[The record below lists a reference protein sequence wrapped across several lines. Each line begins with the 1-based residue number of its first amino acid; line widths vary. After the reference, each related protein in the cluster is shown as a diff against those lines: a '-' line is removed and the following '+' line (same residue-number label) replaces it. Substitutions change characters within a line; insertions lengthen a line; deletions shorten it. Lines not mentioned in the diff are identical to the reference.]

1 MTKLKSPG
9 STSKTAPGSELI
21 ETIEEQSAELRLLR
35 KEVAE
40 WRKKYE
46 KGELRDIGFNNSEKE
61 VQAVYTPLDAAE
73 TSAQA
78 LGMPGVYPYTRGVH
92 ATGYRGRLWTMRQF
106 AGFGSARD
114 TNERYKFLLDHGQT
128 GLSVAFDFPTL
139 MGYDSDHPRS
149 EGEVGKCGVAI
160 SSLADMEVLFDGI
173 PLDQVSTSMTINGPA
188 VILYCFYIA
197 AAEKQGVDSR
207 ELRGTIQNDIL
218 KEYMA
223 QHAWVYPIEPALRLI
238 VDCFEWSAE
247 HVPQWNTISISGYH
261 IREAGATAAQELAFT
276 LADGFTYVERGIA
289 RGLNVDTFA
298 PRLSFFWD
306 IHNDFFEEIAK
317 LRAARR
323 IWARH
328 MKERYGAKDPRS
340 LMMRFHSQT
349 AGVTLTAQQPMNN
362 IVRVAY
368 QAMAAALGGTQ
379 SLHTNSMDETLAL
392 PTEDAVRLALRTQQI
407 LAYETGIPNVID
419 PLGGSYY
426 VETLTTDLEREA
438 ESLFEQIEKVGGVVR
453 GLETGWLQR
462 RINESAARQQWEIEQ
477 HRRVIVGVNDFV
489 TDEPGLAIELLKV
502 ADETEREQK
511 QRMAEMRGRRDAD
524 LVEKRLTALR
534 EAAKTSQNLMPYI
547 LDCARAYC
555 TLYEI
560 RAAMESVFGA
570 YREPVFF

>member
-1 MTKLKSPG
+1 MTGIRDENATIAEMQEELDRLR
-9 STSKTAPGSELI
+9 SELVEWRAKYDAASI
-21 ETIEEQSAELRLLR
+21 RDLAFTNSA
-35 KEVAE
+35 KEVAPLYTALDLE
-40 WRKKYE
+40 
-46 KGELRDIGFNNSEKE
+46 GSAGSAFE
-61 VQAVYTPLDAAE
+61 V
-73 TSAQA
+73 
-78 LGMPGVYPYTRGVH
+78 PGTWPYTRGIH

-106 AGFGSARD
+106 AGFGSARE
-114 TNERYKFLLDHGQT
+114 TNERYKFLLAHGTT

-139 MGYDSDHPRS
+139 MGYDADHPRS

-160 SSLADMEVLFDGI
+160 SSLADMETLFDGI
-173 PLDQVSTSMTINGPA
+173 PLGDVSTSMTINGPA
-188 VILYCFYIA
+188 IILWCFYIA
-197 AAEKQGVDSR
+197 AAEKQGVSAER
-207 ELRGTIQNDIL
+207 LRGTVQNDIL

-223 QHAWVYPIEPALRLI
+223 QHAWCFPIEPALRLI
-238 VDCFEWSAE
+238 VDMFEWGTA
-247 HVPQWNTISISGYH
+247 HAPRWNTISISGYH

-289 RGLNVDTFA
+289 RGLAVDEFA
-298 PRLSFFWD
+298 QRLSFFWD

-340 LMMRFHSQT
+340 WMMRFHSQT

-368 QAMAAALGGTQ
+368 QAMAAVLGGTQ

-392 PTEDAVRLALRTQQI
+392 PTEQAVQVALRSQQI
-407 LAYETGIPNVID
+407 LAYESGAPNVMD

-426 VETLTTDLEREA
+426 VEKLTDDLEREA
-438 ESLFEQIEKVGGVVR
+438 EALFEEISGIGGVVR

-462 RINESAARQQWEIEQ
+462 KIAESAARQQWEIEQ
-477 HRRVIVGVNDFV
+477 HRRVIVGVNEFV
-489 TDEPGLAIELLKV
+489 TDEGALTIPLLRIDEEAARQQAERLASLRQTRDNDLCV
-502 ADETEREQK
+502 
-511 QRMAEMRGRRDAD
+511 RRLD
-524 LVEKRLTALR
+524 ALR
-534 EAAKTSQNLMPYI
+534 QAAAGSENVVPFI
-547 LDCARAYC
+547 LECARAYC

-560 RAAMESVFGA
+560 RRALEDVFGA

>member
-1 MTKLKSPG
+1 MTKLKSPSSNG
-9 STSKTAPGSELI
+9 APDTEMI
-21 ETIEEQSAELRLLR
+21 ATIEEQSAELRLLR

-46 KGELRDIGFNNSEKE
+46 KGELRDIAFTNSEKE
-61 VQAVYTPLDAAE
+61 VQPIYSPLDAAE
-73 TSAQA
+73 TSAEA
-78 LGMPGVYPYTRGVH
+78 LGMPGFYPYTRGVH
-92 ATGYRGRLWTMRQF
+92 PTGYRGRLWTMRQF

-114 TNERYKFLLDHGQT
+114 TNERYKFLLAQGQT

-160 SSLADMEVLFDGI
+160 SSLADMETLFDGI

-197 AAEKQGVDSR
+197 AAEKQGVDSKK
-207 ELRGTIQNDIL
+207 LRGTIQNDIL

-289 RGLNVDTFA
+289 RGLDVDSFA

-328 MKERYGAKDPRS
+328 MKDRYGAKDPRS

-392 PTEDAVRLALRTQQI
+392 PTEESVQVALRTQQV

-426 VETLTTDLEREA
+426 VETLTTELEREA
-438 ESLFEQIEKVGGVVR
+438 EMLFEQIAEIGGVVR

-462 RINESAARQQWEIEQ
+462 KINESAARQQWEIEQ
-477 HRRVIVGVNDFV
+477 HRRVIVGVNEFV
-489 TDEPGLAIELLKV
+489 TDGPALEIETLKI
-502 ADETEREQK
+502 AEATEREQG
-511 QRMAEMRGRRDAD
+511 QRMAKMRATRDAA
-524 LVEKRLTALR
+524 LVGKRLDALR
-534 EAAKTSQNLMPYI
+534 GAAGTSRNLMPYI

-560 RAAMESVFGA
+560 RAAMETVFGA

>member
-1 MTKLKSPG
+1 MTKLKSPSSNG
-9 STSKTAPGSELI
+9 AADSELI
-21 ETIEEQSAELRLLR
+21 ATIEEQSAELRLLR

-46 KGELRDIGFNNSEKE
+46 KGEVRDIAFTNSEKE
-61 VQAVYTPLDAAE
+61 VQPIYTPLDAAE
-73 TSAQA
+73 TSAEA
-78 LGMPGVYPYTRGVH
+78 LGMPGFYPYTRGVH
-92 ATGYRGRLWTMRQF
+92 PTGYRGRLWTMRQF

-114 TNERYKFLLDHGQT
+114 TNERYKFLLAHGQT

-160 SSLADMEVLFDGI
+160 SSLADMEILFDGI
-173 PLDQVSTSMTINGPA
+173 PLDKVSTSMTINGPA

-197 AAEKQGVDSR
+197 AAEKQGIDSTK
-207 ELRGTIQNDIL
+207 LRGTIQNDIL

-289 RGLNVDTFA
+289 RGLDVDTFA

-328 MKERYGAKDPRS
+328 MKDRYGAKDPRS

-362 IVRVAY
+362 VVRVAY
-368 QAMAAALGGTQ
+368 QAMAAVLGGTQ

-392 PTEDAVRLALRTQQI
+392 PTEESVQVALRTQQV
-407 LAYETGIPNVID
+407 LAFESGIPNVID

-426 VETLTTDLEREA
+426 VETLTTELEREA
-438 ESLFEQIEKVGGVVR
+438 EMLFKQIEEVGGVVR

-462 RINESAARQQWEIEQ
+462 KINESAARQQWEIEQ
-477 HRRVIVGVNDFV
+477 HRRVIVGVNEFV
-489 TDEPGLAIELLKV
+489 TDAPAVEIEPLKI
-502 ADETEREQK
+502 AEQTEREQR
-511 QRMAEMRGRRDAD
+511 QRMATMRAGRDNA
-524 LVEKRLTALR
+524 LVEKKLGALR
-534 EAAKTSQNLMPYI
+534 EAAATSLNLMPFI

-560 RAAMESVFGA
+560 RAAMETVFGA

>member
-1 MTKLKSPG
+1 MTRLKSPD
-9 STSKTAPGSELI
+9 SKGAGDRELI
-21 ETIEEQSAELRLLR
+21 ATIEEQSAELRLLR

-46 KGELRDIGFNNSEKE
+46 KGEVRDIAFTNSEKE
-61 VQAVYTPLDAAE
+61 VRPVYTPLDAAE
-73 TSAQA
+73 TDPAA
-78 LGMPGVYPYTRGVH
+78 LGMPGIYPYTRGIH
-92 ATGYRGRLWTMRQF
+92 PTGYRGRLWTMRQF

-114 TNERYKFLLDHGQT
+114 TNERYKFLLAHGQT

-160 SSLADMEVLFDGI
+160 SSLADMETLFDGI
-173 PLDQVSTSMTINGPA
+173 PLDEVSTSMTINGPA

-197 AAEKQGVDSR
+197 AAEKKGVDSR
-207 ELRGTIQNDIL
+207 KLRGTIQNDIL

-238 VDCFEWSAE
+238 VGCFEWSAE

-289 RGLNVDTFA
+289 RGLDVDTFA

-340 LMMRFHSQT
+340 LVMRFHSQT

-362 IVRVAY
+362 VIRVAY
-368 QAMAAALGGTQ
+368 QAMAAVLGGTQ

-392 PTEDAVRLALRTQQI
+392 PTEESVQVALRTQQV
-407 LAYETGIPNVID
+407 LAYETGVPNVID

-426 VETLTTDLEREA
+426 VETLTTELEREA
-438 ESLFEQIEKVGGVVR
+438 EMLFQQIAEVGGVVR

-477 HRRVIVGVNDFV
+477 RRRVIVGVNDFV
-489 TDEPGLAIELLKV
+489 TDEPELKIELLKI
-502 ADETEREQK
+502 AEATEREQK
-511 QRMAEMRGRRDAD
+511 QRMAKLRSERDNQ

-534 EAAKTSQNLMPYI
+534 EAAKTSENLMPYI

-560 RAAMESVFGA
+560 RAAMEAVFGA

>member
-1 MTKLKSPG
+1 MTERERAQSD
-9 STSKTAPGSELI
+9 EL
-21 ETIEEQSAELRLLR
+21 ERLRQ
-35 KEVAE
+35 EVAA
-40 WRKKYE
+40 WRARYA
-46 KGELRDIGFNNSEKE
+46 KGELRDIGFGNSAGE
-61 VQAVYTPLDAAE
+61 VAPLFTALDTAE
-73 TSAQA
+73 LDPASVGA
-78 LGMPGVYPYTRGVH
+78 PGVFPFTRGIH
-92 ATGYRGRLWTMRQF
+92 PTGYRGRLWTMRQF
-106 AGFGSARD
+106 AGFGSAAD
-114 TNERYKFLLDHGQT
+114 TNARYKYLLGHGQT

-160 SSLADMEVLFDGI
+160 SSLADMERLFDGI

-197 AAEKQGVDSR
+197 AAERKGIASDK
-207 ELRGTIQNDIL
+207 LRGTIQNDIL

-223 QHAWVYPIEPALRLI
+223 QHAWCYPIEPALRLI
-238 VDCFEWSAE
+238 VDAFEWSAE
-247 HVPQWNTISISGYH
+247 HAPQWNTISISGYH
-261 IREAGATAAQELAFT
+261 IREAGATATQELAFT

-289 RGLNVDTFA
+289 RGLSVDDFA

-340 LMMRFHSQT
+340 WMMRFHSQT

-362 IVRVAY
+362 IVRVSY
-368 QAMAAALGGTQ
+368 QALAAVLGGTQ

-392 PTEDAVRLALRTQQI
+392 PTEHAVQVALRTQQV
-407 LAYETGIPNVID
+407 LAFETGIPNVID

-426 VETLTTDLEREA
+426 VEALTDKMERDA
-438 ESLFEQIEKVGGVVR
+438 ETLFEEIATQGGVVPA
-453 GLETGWLQR
+453 LETGWLQR
-462 RINESAARQQWEIEQ
+462 KIAESAARQQWEIEQ
-477 HRRVIVGVNDFV
+477 HRRVIVGVNEFV
-489 TDEPGLAIELLKV
+489 TEEDELTIPLLKV
-502 ADETEREQK
+502 GEEVEREQ
-511 QRMAEMRGRRDAD
+511 RAAMATLRAERDAA
-524 LVEKRLTALR
+524 LVEQRLAALTN
-534 EAAKTSQNLMPYI
+534 AAKTDANLIPFI
-547 LDCARAYC
+547 LDAARAYA

-560 RAAMESVFGA
+560 RAAMEKVFGA

>member
-1 MTKLKSPG
+1 MTKLKSPSSNG
-9 STSKTAPGSELI
+9 AADSELI
-21 ETIEEQSAELRLLR
+21 ATVEEQSAELRLLR
-35 KEVAE
+35 QEVAE
-40 WRKKYE
+40 WRRKYE
-46 KGELRDIGFNNSEKE
+46 KGELRDLAFTNSEKE
-61 VQAVYTPLDAAE
+61 LQPIYTPLDAAE
-73 TSAQA
+73 TSAEA
-78 LGMPGVYPYTRGVH
+78 LGMPGFYPYTRGVH
-92 ATGYRGRLWTMRQF
+92 PTGYRGRLWTMRQF

-114 TNERYKFLLDHGQT
+114 TNERYKFLLEHGQT

-160 SSLADMEVLFDGI
+160 SSLADMETLFDGI

-197 AAEKQGVDSR
+197 AAEKQGVDSTS
-207 ELRGTIQNDIL
+207 LRGTIQNDIL

-289 RGLNVDTFA
+289 RGLDVDTFA

-362 IVRVAY
+362 VVRVAY

-392 PTEDAVRLALRTQQI
+392 PTEESVQVALRTQQI

-426 VETLTTDLEREA
+426 VETLTTELEREA
-438 ESLFEQIEKVGGVVR
+438 EMLFEQIAEVGGVVR

-489 TDEPGLAIELLKV
+489 TDEPELGIELLKIGE
-502 ADETEREQK
+502 ETEREQRE
-511 QRMAEMRGRRDAD
+511 RMAKMRSARDSA
-524 LVEKRLTALR
+524 LVEKRLRALR
-534 EAAKTSQNLMPYI
+534 EAAGTTKNLMPFI

-560 RAAMESVFGA
+560 RAAMETVFGA

>member
-1 MTKLKSPG
+1 MTRLKSPAVNG
-9 STSKTAPGSELI
+9 VPDRDLI
-21 ETIEEQSAELRLLR
+21 ATVEEQSAELKLLR
-35 KEVAE
+35 REVEEWRRKYGKGEVRDLAFTNSAKEVE
-40 WRKKYE
+40 
-46 KGELRDIGFNNSEKE
+46 
-61 VQAVYTPLDAAE
+61 AVYTALDAAE
-73 TSAQA
+73 TDAEA
-78 LGMPGVYPYTRGVH
+78 LGMPGFYPYTRGIH
-92 ATGYRGRLWTMRQF
+92 PTGYRGRLWTMRQF
-106 AGFGSARD
+106 AGFGSAKD
-114 TNERYKFLLDHGQT
+114 TNERYKFLLAHGQT

-160 SSLADMEVLFDGI
+160 SSLADMETLFDGI
-173 PLDQVSTSMTINGPA
+173 PLDEVSTSMTINGPA

-197 AAEKQGVDSR
+197 AAEKKGIDSR
-207 ELRGTIQNDIL
+207 ALRGTIQNDIL

-247 HVPQWNTISISGYH
+247 HAPQWNTISISGYH

-289 RGLNVDTFA
+289 RGLDVDSFA

-328 MKERYGAKDPRS
+328 MRDRYGAKDPKS
-340 LMMRFHSQT
+340 LIMRFHSQT

-362 IVRVAY
+362 VVRVAY
-368 QAMAAALGGTQ
+368 QAMAAVLGGTQ

-392 PTEDAVRLALRTQQI
+392 PTEESVQVALRTQQV
-407 LAYETGIPNVID
+407 LAFETGVPNVLD
-419 PLGGSYY
+419 PLGGSFY
-426 VETLTTDLEREA
+426 VETLTTELEREA
-438 ESLFEQIEKVGGVVR
+438 ESLFEQIEEVGGVVR

-462 RINESAARQQWEIEQ
+462 KIAESSARQQWEIEQ
-477 HRRVIVGVNDFV
+477 HRRVIVGVNEFV
-489 TDEPGLAIELLKV
+489 TDEPELRIELLKISE
-502 ADETEREQK
+502 ETEREQRS
-511 QRMAEMRGRRDAD
+511 RMAKMRAERDGELVEQRLKALRDA
-524 LVEKRLTALR
+524 AS
-534 EAAKTSQNLMPYI
+534 TSENLMPYI
-547 LDCARAYC
+547 LDAARAYC

-560 RAAMESVFGA
+560 RAAMETVFGA

>member
-1 MTKLKSPG
+1 MTKLKSPSSNG
-9 STSKTAPGSELI
+9 AADSELI
-21 ETIEEQSAELRLLR
+21 ATIEEQSAELRLLR

-46 KGELRDIGFNNSEKE
+46 KGDVRDIAFTNSEKE
-61 VQAVYTPLDAAE
+61 LRPIYTPLDSAE
-73 TSAQA
+73 TSAEA
-78 LGMPGVYPYTRGVH
+78 LGMPGFYPYTRGVH
-92 ATGYRGRLWTMRQF
+92 PTGYRGRLWTMRQF

-114 TNERYKFLLDHGQT
+114 TNERYKFLLAHGQT

-160 SSLADMEVLFDGI
+160 SSLADMETLFDGI

-207 ELRGTIQNDIL
+207 KLRGTIQNDIL

-289 RGLNVDTFA
+289 RGLDVDTFA

-328 MKERYGAKDPRS
+328 MKDRYGAKDPRS

-362 IVRVAY
+362 VVRVAY
-368 QAMAAALGGTQ
+368 QAMAAVLGGTQ

-392 PTEDAVRLALRTQQI
+392 PTEESVQVALRTQQV
-407 LAYETGIPNVID
+407 LAFETGIPNVID

-426 VETLTTDLEREA
+426 VETLTTELEREA
-438 ESLFEQIEKVGGVVR
+438 EMLFKQIEEVGGVVR

-462 RINESAARQQWEIEQ
+462 KINESAARQQWEIEQ
-477 HRRVIVGVNDFV
+477 HRRLIVGVNEFV
-489 TDEPGLAIELLKV
+489 TDGPAVEIELLKI
-502 ADETEREQK
+502 AEQTEREQR
-511 QRMAEMRGRRDAD
+511 QRMGKMRAERDNA
-524 LVEKRLTALR
+524 LVEKKLGALR
-534 EAAKTSQNLMPYI
+534 EAAATSRNLMPYI

-560 RAAMESVFGA
+560 RAAMETVFGA

>member
-9 STSKTAPGSELI
+9 SKGAADNELI
-21 ETIEEQSAELRLLR
+21 ATIEEQSAELRLLR

-46 KGELRDIGFNNSEKE
+46 KGEVRDIAFTNSEKE
-61 VQAVYTPLDAAE
+61 LRPIYTPLDSAE
-73 TSAQA
+73 TSAEA
-78 LGMPGVYPYTRGVH
+78 LGMPGFYPYTRGVH
-92 ATGYRGRLWTMRQF
+92 PTGYRGRLWTMRQF

-114 TNERYKFLLDHGQT
+114 TNERYKFLLAQGQT

-160 SSLADMEVLFDGI
+160 SSLADMETLFDGI
-173 PLDQVSTSMTINGPA
+173 PLDKVSTSMTINGPA

-197 AAEKQGVDSR
+197 AAEKQGVDSKK
-207 ELRGTIQNDIL
+207 LRGTIQNDIL

-289 RGLNVDTFA
+289 RGLDVDTFA

-328 MKERYGAKDPRS
+328 MKDRYGAKDPRS

-392 PTEDAVRLALRTQQI
+392 PTEESVQVALRTQQI
-407 LAYETGIPNVID
+407 LAYETGVPNVID

-426 VETLTTDLEREA
+426 VETLTTELEREA
-438 ESLFEQIEKVGGVVR
+438 EQLFEQIAEIGGVVR

-462 RINESAARQQWEIEQ
+462 KINESAARQQWEIEQ
-477 HRRVIVGVNDFV
+477 HRRVIVGVNEFV
-489 TDEPGLAIELLKV
+489 TDGPALEIELLKI
-502 ADETEREQK
+502 AEETEREQA
-511 QRMAEMRGRRDAD
+511 QRMAKMRSTRDSA
-524 LVEKRLTALR
+524 LVEKRLSALR
-534 EAAKTSQNLMPYI
+534 EAAGTPRNLMPYI

-560 RAAMESVFGA
+560 RAAMETVFGA

>member
-9 STSKTAPGSELI
+9 AKTGPDSELI

-61 VQAVYTPLDAAE
+61 VQPIYTPLDAAE
-73 TSAQA
+73 TSAEA

-106 AGFGSARD
+106 AGFGSASD
-114 TNERYKFLLDHGQT
+114 TNERYKFLLAHGQT

-160 SSLADMEVLFDGI
+160 SSLADMEILFDGI

-197 AAEKQGVDSR
+197 AAEKQGVDSTK
-207 ELRGTIQNDIL
+207 LRGTIQNDIL

-328 MKERYGAKDPRS
+328 LRDRYGAKDPRS

-392 PTEDAVRLALRTQQI
+392 PTEESVQVALRTQQI

-426 VETLTTDLEREA
+426 VETLTTELEREA
-438 ESLFEQIEKVGGVVR
+438 EEYFAQIEKIGGVVR

-462 RINESAARQQWEIEQ
+462 KINESAARQQWEIEQ
-477 HRRVIVGVNDFV
+477 HRRIIVGVNDFV
-489 TDEPGLAIELLKV
+489 TDEPELSIELLKV
-502 ADETEREQK
+502 TEETEGEQK
-511 QRMAEMRGRRDAD
+511 QRMAKMRAERDNV
-524 LVEKRLTALR
+524 LVEKRLNALR
-534 EAAKTSQNLMPYI
+534 DAAKTPQNLMPYI

-560 RAAMESVFGA
+560 RAAMEAVFGA